1 MHARDF
7 RIDLKISVMRKSP
20 ASDFRITENVGLSR
34 PCSHTVAVPPCA
46 GIEGRGATLHFS
58 VMRKSLASDVR
69 STEACRIAPSVFA
82 DGGGVP
88 VRRHWREGGSLT
100 MFGNARVACE
110 RRSIRVH
117 ACALARARVRARVR
131 ARTPVRACMTT
142 QCAAP
147 CMPYK
152 AIVHR
157 YSRFAQCCASVAQG
171 DNAEPKRSRGSDNS
185 GSGRNRGKNWSA
197 HEWNVWEA
205 DKVRNQ
211 VAWEES
217 WSASAEAIGASPKRV
232 GRVNWARKHW

>member
-117 ACALARARVRARVR
+117 ACALARARVHDH
-131 ARTPVRACMTT
+131 PVRGTLHAIQSHRSSLQSIRTVLRIGST
-142 QCAAP
+142 GRQCGA
-147 CMPYK
+147 K
-152 AIVHR
+152 AI
-157 YSRFAQCCASVAQG
+157 SRQRQQRQWQESGQELECA
-171 DNAEPKRSRGSDNS
+171 
-185 GSGRNRGKNWSA
+185 
-197 HEWNVWEA
+197 
-205 DKVRNQ
+205 
-211 VAWEES
+211 
-217 WSASAEAIGASPKRV
+217 
-232 GRVNWARKHW
+232 